1 VHIHTISIFSTAPVL
16 QSDAFYEIY
25 DSRICDAEGRGS
37 RALIGRHR
45 RMRRVEF
52 SMGSLADD
60 ALVHATCGKN
70 LRRNAFNREGLPAA
84 LMGNPL

>member
-1 VHIHTISIFSTAPVL
+1 VL

-45 RMRRVEF
+45 RTRRVEF

-60 ALVHATCGKN
+60 VLVDALKQA
-70 LRRNAFNREGLPAA
+70 ARELGYAA
-84 LMGNPL
+84 PR

>member
-1 VHIHTISIFSTAPVL
+1 MFCVASVL
-16 QSDAFYEIY
+16 QRDAFYEIY

-60 ALVHATCGKN
+60 VLVDALKQA
-70 LRRNAFNREGLPAA
+70 ARELGYAA
-84 LMGNPL
+84 LR

>member
-1 VHIHTISIFSTAPVL
+1 MFCVASVP
-16 QSDAFYEIY
+16 QRDAFYEIY

-52 SMGSLADD
+52 SMGSLADVVLVD
-60 ALVHATCGKN
+60 AWKQA
-70 LRRNAFNREGLPAA
+70 ARELGYAA
-84 LMGNPL
+84 LR

>member
-1 VHIHTISIFSTAPVL
+1 MFCVASVL
-16 QSDAFYEIY
+16 QRDAFYEIY

-52 SMGSLADD
+52 SMGSLADVVLVD
-60 ALVHATCGKN
+60 ALKQA
-70 LRRNAFNREGLPAA
+70 ARELGYAA
-84 LMGNPL
+84 LR